1 MRTILIPIYQA
12 VEVKNILRT
21 DIIKKLLERPDV
33 RVVCLVRYPERIDY
47 YKKEIPH
54 DRIAYDVFYQAPQG
68 AFERFFSMLKFHII
82 RTDTTDLKRRLRY
95 EAAGGIIRYKVGSV
109 MNRLLARKTARSLLR
124 FLDYRVVGDP
134 GFAEVLRKYNPDA
147 VFLGHLFDDVE
158 ISLMRAA
165 QKMGIP
171 AVGFINSW
179 DKMTARCGLRLL
191 PDTLVVYNNLVKNEA
206 MAHADMPENK
216 IRVCGIPQYDLY
228 ITSKPCPAGM
238 FFDKI
243 GLDPARPMILYAPQ
257 GETFSNSDWDMID
270 LLAGM
275 ISGGAI
281 QKNAQLFVR
290 FQPNDSVTESELA
303 KRPWLKYDRP
313 GIRYGTERGGD
324 WDMTFADLDHL
335 RDTLAY
341 ASLLVCHA
349 SSISVDAAVM
359 GKPVININFEIKHA
373 TDPRKSPMRYFIM
386 EHYRKI
392 LDTGGVRLADS
403 KEELAKWINA
413 YLEDPS
419 RDADARARMI
429 RQQLG
434 EADGRAG
441 ERIAE
446 AILQKIT
453 A

>member
-1 MRTILIPIYQA
+1 MKTILIPVYQA

-21 DIIKKLLERPDV
+21 DIIKKLLDRPDI
-33 RVVCLVRYPERIDY
+33 RVVCLVRHAQRAEH
-47 YKKEIPH
+47 YKKEISH
-54 DRIAYDVFYQAPQG
+54 DRILYDTFYAAPRG
-68 AFERFFSMLKFHII
+68 PFEHFFSVLKFHTI

-95 EAAGGIIRYKVGSV
+95 EAEGGTARYKIGLAI
-109 MNRLLARKTARSLLR
+109 NGLLARKRIRRLLR
-124 FLDYRVVGDP
+124 FFDYRIVGDP
-134 GFAEVLRKYNPDA
+134 GFGDILRRYMPDA
-147 VFLGHLFDDVE
+147 VFLAHLFGDVE
-158 ISLMRAA
+158 TSLLREA
-165 QKMGIP
+165 QKRHIP
-171 AVGFINSW
+171 TIGFINSW

-191 PDTLVVYNNLVKNEA
+191 PDKLVVYNDAVKQEA
-206 MAHADMPENK
+206 MAHADMPEAR
-216 IRVCGIPQYDLY
+216 ICVCGIPQYDY
-228 ITSKPCPAGM
+228 YSASMPCPASR
-238 FFDKI
+238 FFNTI
-243 GLDPARPMILYAPQ
+243 GLDATRPMVLYAPQ

-275 ISGGAI
+275 ISDGTI
-281 QKNAQLFVR
+281 KKNAQLFVR

-359 GKPVININFEIKHA
+359 GKPVININFEIKQG
-373 TDPRKSPMRYFIM
+373 TDPRKSPMRYFLM
-386 EHYRKI
+386 EHYRKVI
-392 LDTGGVRLADS
+392 KTGGIRLVNG
-403 KEELAKWINA
+403 KEELAQWINA
-413 YLEDPS
+413 YLENPAL
-419 RDADARARMI
+419 DADARASLV

-434 EADGRAG
+434 TPDGRAG
-441 ERIAE
+441 ERIAGV
-446 AILQKIT
+446 ILQEIN